1 MPPPRAP
8 SHLFSRLT
16 RRCTLYYKA
25 PMNAIRRYIATVEFL
40 FVLPASLFMTALFLR
55 NIQPPQYEPAQTA
68 RRLVDWFSA
77 RPLLG
82 LDVCLIA
89 LPFTA
94 LVIGC
99 ATVVRSWRSDPQLR
113 DAALQTLAALRAHL
127 AAVFI
132 VLATLIAGGILA
144 IVALHVITD

>member
-1 MPPPRAP
+1 
-8 SHLFSRLT
+8 
-16 RRCTLYYKA
+16 
-25 PMNAIRRYIATVEFL
+25 MNTIRRYIATVEFL

-99 ATVVRSWRSDPQLR
+99 ASVARSWRRDPQLR
-113 DAALQTLAALRAHL
+113 HPPLPTPAPPPPHL
-127 AAVFI
+127 P
-132 VLATLIAGGILA
+132 
-144 IVALHVITD
+144 

>member
-1 MPPPRAP
+1 M
-8 SHLFSRLT
+8 ST
-16 RRCTLYYKA
+16 
-25 PMNAIRRYIATVEFL
+25 IRRYIATLEFL
-40 FVLPASLFMTALFLR
+40 FVFPASLFMIALFLR

-99 ATVVRSWRSDPQLR
+99 ATVFRSWRSDAQLR
-113 DAALQTLAALRAHL
+113 HAALQTLAALRAHL
-127 AAVFI
+127 SAVLI
-132 VLATLIAGGILA
+132 VLATLIAAGILA